1 LSANLI
7 VLAETIGSEDDLR
20 RFYPTA
26 NIGPAVGY
34 YSFRHGTSGIEEGLD
49 AVLRGDAGGF
59 WESYFEFGILHKP
72 QIGNDVR
79 LTLNAPW
86 QRAAE
91 ALLGEEKG
99 ALLLLTMPD
108 GAIRAMSSHPGYD
121 PNLLDEQ
128 FDMLTAD
135 EDAPL
140 LNRVTQGQYQPGRI
154 LQPLLLGYG
163 LNEGLVNLNVNLVG
177 AEAPVTV
184 DGTVLDCLN
193 PLPDEVTWSSAFQSQ
208 CPGMMAD
215 LGQIIGIS
223 GLQRAF
229 IDFGLLMAPE
239 MPLQTETAV
248 DVVVEDTT
256 LAAIGQENLT
266 VSPLQAALAF
276 SAVGNGGLMVQPQLV
291 QAVQTAEGQW
301 QPQAAV
307 QPVEVLSPGA
317 ALAVYNLLPVYEGIA
332 EFSTLVLSGPD
343 GTENGWYFGMAP
355 AGNPRYLVVVVVEEA
370 DNVFEAQRIGRSLLR
385 TILLPESGS

>member
-1 LSANLI
+1 
-7 VLAETIGSEDDLR
+7 
-20 RFYPTA
+20 
-26 NIGPAVGY
+26 
-34 YSFRHGTSGIEEGLD
+34 
-49 AVLRGDAGGF
+49 
-59 WESYFEFGILHKP
+59 
-72 QIGNDVR
+72 
-79 LTLNAPW
+79 
-86 QRAAE
+86 
-91 ALLGEEKG
+91 
-99 ALLLLTMPD
+99 
-108 GAIRAMSSHPGYD
+108 
-121 PNLLDEQ
+121 
-128 FDMLTAD
+128 
-135 EDAPL
+135 
-140 LNRVTQGQYQPGRI
+140 
-154 LQPLLLGYG
+154 
-163 LNEGLVNLNVNLVG
+163 
-177 AEAPVTV
+177 
-184 DGTVLDCLN
+184 
-193 PLPDEVTWSSAFQSQ
+193 
-208 CPGMMAD
+208 MMAD